1 MRVLKAYALAAMSVT
16 IALLL
21 TLLLTPLREQFKLLL
36 FVLAVFASSTGGIG
50 PGVFATLAS
59 VALADY
65 FLLQPLHSFA
75 ISDPEN
81 LVPLLLFC
89 AVGLVIT
96 WITHRLQRS
105 EETVQAAA
113 AVVDSSA
120 DSIMRQG
127 LDNTIL
133 SWNKAAEQFYGYT
146 AEEAIGRPV
155 SLIVPPDLREE
166 LQRLVERV
174 HLGGSVQGHETVRIR
189 KDGVRIDVAL
199 TLSPVQDRKRRI
211 VGVSSIARGITERKL
226 AEGAI
231 RQSHE
236 QLERQMHQ
244 LRLLAEMG
252 DLLQASSI
260 PADAYAV
267 ATRFAQ
273 TLFPASSG
281 ALFVHSPS
289 RDNLEVVS
297 RWGEPQ
303 QNEQD
308 FMAPDECWALQT
320 GRLHLVEDP
329 HTGLVCRHV
338 QEPPP
343 TCYLCAP
350 MIAHGETLGMFHM
363 RMNRHNRASSE
374 AALPESLDL
383 TWLARTM
390 AERLALALADMRLRE
405 TLRTQSI
412 CDPLT
417 GWYNRR
423 YMEETLERD
432 IRRAARNEGPLA
444 IIMFDVDNFKEFN
457 DSFGHEAGDVA
468 LQDLCQMLKTH
479 IRSEDVACR
488 YGGDEFVLILPD
500 TSAEVAALRAEKMRI
515 AVAQV
520 EKQPYGHLL
529 KPMTLSL
536 GVATFPANGRTSKD
550 LMRASD
556 AALFRAKSEG
566 RNRVRLHGSASAP
579 TTGNW
584 SSQAM

>member
-1 MRVLKAYALAAMSVT
+1 MKTVRAYVFATLSVT
-16 IALLL
+16 TALLL
-21 TLLLTPLREQFKLLL
+21 TLLMTPLREQFKLLL
-36 FVLAVFASSTGGIG
+36 FVLAVFASSTGGVG

-96 WITHRLQRS
+96 WIIHRLQRS
-105 EETVQAAA
+105 EETLRAAA
-113 AVVDSSA
+113 AVIESSA

-133 SWNKAAEQFYGYT
+133 SWNNAAEQIYGYT
-146 AEEAIGRPV
+146 AEEAIGHPV

-174 HLGGSVQGHETVRIR
+174 LLGGSVQSHETVGIR
-189 KDGVRIDVAL
+189 KDGARIDVAL
-199 TLSPVQDRKRRI
+199 TLSPVEDREGRI

-226 AEGAI
+226 AEGAL

-303 QNEQD
+303 RNEQD

-320 GRLHLVEDP
+320 GRAHFVEDSQAN
-329 HTGLVCRHV
+329 LFCRHFPG
-338 QEPPP
+338 PPP

-350 MIAHGETLGMFHM
+350 MIAHGETFGLLHM
-363 RMNRHNRASSE
+363 RLSRHEQVSSGETLPGPAEFPWPATAIAEQLASAVTNMN
-374 AALPESLDL
+374 
-383 TWLARTM
+383 
-390 AERLALALADMRLRE
+390 LRE

-468 LQDLCQMLKTH
+468 LQDLCQMLKTY

-500 TSAEVAALRAEKMRI
+500 TSAEVAAQRAEQMRT

-520 EKQPYGHLL
+520 GKQPYGHLL

-556 AALFRAKSEG
+556 VALFRAKSEG

-579 TTGNW
+579 ATGN
-584 SSQAM
+584 